1 MPRFTARLEQ
11 GPEAKEEQE
20 GREVWTH
27 KSLLR
32 GAEVD
37 AMRAVDARSSAV
49 PKPQGATLMSTTLA
63 ANATT
68 FNITLP
74 VLC

>member
-1 MPRFTARLEQ
+1 MNV
-11 GPEAKEEQE
+11 GHV
-20 GREVWTH
+20 GRKAVYVTQA
-27 KSLLR
+27 SN
-32 GAEVD
+32 VD